1 MSAWSFVNEAD
12 EKLDQIFLI
21 SCWNLMDRLLSANCH
36 MIQSALTPGE
46 AMVERK
52 YGLAFEIYSLHVVTF
67 QRQGTWY
74 IL

>member
-1 MSAWSFVNEAD
+1 
-12 EKLDQIFLI
+12 
-21 SCWNLMDRLLSANCH
+21 LMHRLLSANCH
-36 MIQSALTPGE
+36 MIQSAPTPGE

-52 YGLAFEIYSLHVVTF
+52 YGLAFEIYSLHAVTF

>member
-1 MSAWSFVNEAD
+1 VVVAVGFEVRGLLLRRE
-12 EKLDQIFLI
+12 L
-21 SCWNLMDRLLSANCH
+21 RLLSANCH
-36 MIQSALTPGE
+36 MIQSAPTPGE

-52 YGLAFEIYSLHVVTF
+52 YGLAFEIYSLHAVTF